1 MEDGASNMNGNKIL
15 FLCAEKE
22 AKHFHTSPGVFIVQ
36 ILLCIVTTG
45 WMENFGDIWFIGR
58 GWSWSWVVLSNQS
71 RLLGVWCARAG
82 RRQSQLICL
91 IRTFHLIINIH
102 QGQLCPLASFKSNWQ
117 TMRSTQAL
125 FAFVL
130 RTFLKKKICRAIFS
144 PVAHYFRTISESD
157 SNCKHCIAIAI
168 LCHNLSLRQ
177 SLNES

>member
-22 AKHFHTSPGVFIVQ
+22 TKHFPTSPGVFIVQ
-36 ILLCIVTTG
+36 FLLCIETTG
-45 WMENFGDIWFIGR
+45 WVENFGDIWFIGR

-102 QGQLCPLASFKSNWQ
+102 QGQLCPLASFKRNWQ
-117 TMRSTQAL
+117 TMRSTKAL

-130 RTFLKKKICRAIFS
+130 RPFLKKKNLQSNLFTCGTLFQNNKWKRFQLQTLQLLS
-144 PVAHYFRTISESD
+144 SVTIY
-157 SNCKHCIAIAI
+157 
-168 LCHNLSLRQ
+168 R
-177 SLNES
+177 

>member
-22 AKHFHTSPGVFIVQ
+22 TKHFHTSPGVFIVQ
-36 ILLCIVTTG
+36 FLMCIETIG
-45 WMENFGDIWFIGR
+45 WVKNFGDIWFIGR

-117 TMRSTQAL
+117 TMKSTQAL

-130 RTFLKKKICRAIFS
+130 RTFLKKINLQSNLFTCGILFQNNTWKRLQLQTLQLLS
-144 PVAHYFRTISESD
+144 SVTIY
-157 SNCKHCIAIAI
+157 
-168 LCHNLSLRQ
+168 R
-177 SLNES
+177 

>member
-15 FLCAEKE
+15 ILCAEKE
-22 AKHFHTSPGVFIVQ
+22 TKHFHTSPGVFIVQ
-36 ILLCIVTTG
+36 FLMCIETTG
-45 WMENFGDIWFIGR
+45 WVENFGDIWFIGR

-117 TMRSTQAL
+117 TMKSTQAL

-130 RTFLKKKICRAIFS
+130 RTFLRKKSAEQSFHLWHI
-144 PVAHYFRTISESD
+144 ISEQYVKAIPIA
-157 SNCKHCIAIAI
+157 NIAIAI
-168 LCHNLSLRQ
+168 LCHNLSLMQ
-177 SLNES
+177 TLNES